1 MDGLF
6 SLIILYW
13 CNNSRKI
20 LRTATWQ
27 FGPTNLAAEEFC
39 NPIISKLDKHVVL
52 LPINYI
58 ASKNGLFSLLEASLK
73 PTKLL

>member
-13 CNNSRKI
+13 CNTSRKV

-27 FGPTNLAAEEFC
+27 FGPANLAHEEFF
-39 NPIISKLDKHVVL
+39 NPIISKLDNQVVL
-52 LPINYI
+52 LSINYI
-58 ASKNGLFSLLEASLK
+58 ASKNGLFSLLEAS
-73 PTKLL
+73 